1 MSKIQNIKGG
11 GAVTPRFLY
20 MVYYFIAAGII
31 VLDQIVK
38 YAVLT
43 GMYTGQTIPL
53 VENVFHL
60 TYVQNRGAAFS
71 MWEQQWIILVALP
84 AVVLAA
90 GLASIWIKRTKWSRV
105 TLTSVAFICGGGIGN
120 LIDRIARGYVVD
132 MFDCRFI
139 PGIDF
144 PVFNVADIFIW
155 MSFFWKERG
164 LSNEHHRK

>member
-1 MSKIQNIKGG
+1 
-11 GAVTPRFLY
+11 

-43 GMYTGQTIPL
+43 GMHTGQTIPL

-90 GLASIWIKRTKWSRV
+90 GLASIWIKRTK
-105 TLTSVAFICGGGIGN
+105 
-120 LIDRIARGYVVD
+120 
-132 MFDCRFI
+132 
-139 PGIDF
+139 
-144 PVFNVADIFIW
+144 
-155 MSFFWKERG
+155 
-164 LSNEHHRK
+164 